1 MRRLREYARLAGK
14 MGTWG
19 LLLVF
24 WGLWFGVFVHFMLPR
39 LRYLAGPGL
48 IENDAPCGRPECDF
62 SDFWRAGFTARMPLE
77 KLQHLSLPMQPGALF
92 PLPGGYHE
100 GFPYPPPILLPAALI
115 SHLPFE
121 FAFFVWTAVWIALA
135 VAALRWAR
143 LSWSVIV
150 LALVSPAV
158 LLNTMS
164 GQLGTAGGALLVAG
178 LLRAP
183 ERPLGAGCL
192 LGLLV
197 CKPQTGILVP
207 AALLG
212 MRSWRGMTGFA
223 AVCTILVLLTFAVFG
238 FPVWQEYLGH
248 GRQGGISLLTAAFSP
263 HTAEGIGVS
272 IFWMLRSLG
281 SGVQLASAVQ
291 LAVAVLVM
299 GGIAWL
305 WARVTMPVLDKAALS
320 ALLSLLATPYG
331 YTYDMVASSI
341 MLAALAERRGWRIG
355 LREVAFWLWPA
366 FCPTVSVASGVL
378 FTPVVVALAAAGVW
392 QGAALRARA
401 AVLPPRPTGA

>member
-1 MRRLREYARLAGK
+1 MSAVMRRLREYARLAGK

-77 KLQHLSLPMQPGALF
+77 KLQHLSLPMQPRALF

-192 LGLLV
+192 L
-197 CKPQTGILVP
+197 
-207 AALLG
+207 
-212 MRSWRGMTGFA
+212 
-223 AVCTILVLLTFAVFG
+223 
-238 FPVWQEYLGH
+238 
-248 GRQGGISLLTAAFSP
+248 
-263 HTAEGIGVS
+263 
-272 IFWMLRSLG
+272 
-281 SGVQLASAVQ
+281 
-291 LAVAVLVM
+291 
-299 GGIAWL
+299 
-305 WARVTMPVLDKAALS
+305 
-320 ALLSLLATPYG
+320 
-331 YTYDMVASSI
+331 
-341 MLAALAERRGWRIG
+341 
-355 LREVAFWLWPA
+355 
-366 FCPTVSVASGVL
+366 
-378 FTPVVVALAAAGVW
+378 
-392 QGAALRARA
+392 
-401 AVLPPRPTGA
+401 